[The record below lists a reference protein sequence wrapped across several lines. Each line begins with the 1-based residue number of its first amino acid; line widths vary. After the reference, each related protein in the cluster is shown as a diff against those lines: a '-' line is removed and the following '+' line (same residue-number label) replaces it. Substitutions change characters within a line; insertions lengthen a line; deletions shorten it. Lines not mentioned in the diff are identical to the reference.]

1 MLFFNLAQLELA
13 ANGNSTTLVKEL
25 ERYYL
30 YRNKKLNGYYLPKYS
45 LFGGTSFLIN
55 EKELFN
61 DSALDVYKAQYII
74 LAGKRD
80 LNLYKEYKVA
90 TLDLSFFPDLQVEKI
105 KNNPLLDIKQQQQIK
120 FKYE

>member
-1 MLFFNLAQLELA
+1 MLFFNLAQLQLA

-61 DSALDVYKAQYII
+61 DSSLDVYRAQYII

-105 KNNPLLDIKQQQQIK
+105 KNNPLLDIKQQQIK

>member
-1 MLFFNLAQLELA
+1 MLFFNLAQLQLA

-61 DSALDVYKAQYII
+61 DSSLDVYKAQYII

-105 KNNPLLDIKQQQQIK
+105 KNNPLLDIKQQQIK

>member
-1 MLFFNLAQLELA
+1 MLFFNLAQLQLA

-61 DSALDVYKAQYII
+61 DSSLDVYKAQYII

-105 KNNPLLDIKQQQQIK
+105 KNNPLLNITQQQIK

>member
-1 MLFFNLAQLELA
+1 MLFFNLAQLQLA

-25 ERYYL
+25 KQYFL

-55 EKELFN
+55 PKELFN

-105 KNNPLLDIKQQQQIK
+105 KNNPLLDIKQQQIK

>member
-1 MLFFNLAQLELA
+1 MLFFNLAQLQLA

-61 DSALDVYKAQYII
+61 DSSLDVYKAQYII

-80 LNLYKEYKVA
+80 LNVYKEYKVA

-105 KNNPLLDIKQQQQIK
+105 KNNPLLNIIQQQIK

>member
-1 MLFFNLAQLELA
+1 MLFFNLTQLQLA
-13 ANGNSTTLVKEL
+13 AKGNSSILVKEL

-45 LFGGTSFLIN
+45 LYGGTSFLLN
-55 EKELFN
+55 PAELFN
-61 DSALDVYKAQYII
+61 DNSVLDIYKAQYII

-80 LNLYKEYKVA
+80 LNIYKEYKVV
-90 TLDLSFFPDLQVEKI
+90 TLDLSFFPDLKVEKI
-105 KNNPLLDIKQQQQIK
+105 KNNPLLNITQQHIK

>member
-1 MLFFNLAQLELA
+1 MLFFNLAQLQLA

-30 YRNKKLNGYYLPKYS
+30 YRNKKLNGYYLQKYS

-61 DSALDVYKAQYII
+61 DSSLDVYKAQYII

-105 KNNPLLDIKQQQQIK
+105 KNNPLLDIKQQQIK

>member
-1 MLFFNLAQLELA
+1 MLFFNLAQLQLA

-25 ERYYL
+25 KQYYL

-45 LFGGTSFLIN
+45 LVGGTSFLIN
-55 EKELFN
+55 PKELFN

-105 KNNPLLDIKQQQQIK
+105 KNNPLLNITQQQIK

>member
-105 KNNPLLDIKQQQQIK
+105 KNNPLLDIKQQQIK